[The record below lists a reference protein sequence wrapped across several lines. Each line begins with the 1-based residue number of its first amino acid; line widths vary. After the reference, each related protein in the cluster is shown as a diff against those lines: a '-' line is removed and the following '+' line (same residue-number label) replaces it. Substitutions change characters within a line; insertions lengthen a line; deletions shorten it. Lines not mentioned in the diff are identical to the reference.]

1 MGCGCA
7 VVASDLPAVRDT
19 VIDGRTGL
27 MAKPAD
33 AADLAAKIGRL
44 LDDDALRRQLA
55 EDGRRH
61 ALAHFDW
68 KAVGASYARIINE
81 RLLEA

>member
-1 MGCGCA
+1 M
-7 VVASDLPAVRDT
+7 RDA

-33 AADLAAKIGRL
+33 AADLAAKIDRL
-44 LDDDALRRQLA
+44 LGDDALRQQLA
-55 EDGRRH
+55 AAGRRH
-61 ALAHFDW
+61 ALAHFNW

-81 RLLEA
+81 RLLDD